1 MITDLKEVDD
11 RLTRLENKIKINF
24 FEIEKK
30 LLQSEQPQTE
40 SPISD
45 LKERIEQLED
55 LQMYLELENISGYGS
70 HVVLQDQKL
79 PSIVMQKI
87 DEFERKLASSNV
99 TPSAE
104 LRELLNIQERRVNT
118 MESVIQNIRHTID
131 VNSRLNV
138 SSKLDDVSKLH
149 EQIDELLDKRK
160 QMDEYMR
167 KLNENIDRTSSLLSS
182 VEIINK
188 NFPQHEDQY
197 ISGTDKLKIIESEMR
212 KEIEESKMLHSR
224 LNNLYEKMKYNILDT
239 RDFEARSDKIEKDM
253 EMKAQKFLT
262 ENLERFAETLDK
274 KLPQLMSESAL
285 IDKLVSLQSVDLK
298 PLQQQIDN
306 LKLKVDYVYN
316 YLRTTHGRAPVVVE

>member
-1 MITDLKEVDD
+1 
-11 RLTRLENKIKINF
+11 
-24 FEIEKK
+24 
-30 LLQSEQPQTE
+30 
-40 SPISD
+40 
-45 LKERIEQLED
+45 
-55 LQMYLELENISGYGS
+55 
-70 HVVLQDQKL
+70 
-79 PSIVMQKI
+79 MQKI

-188 NFPQHEDQY
+188 KFPQHEEQY

-224 LNNLYEKMKYNILDT
+224 LNNLYEKMKYNMLDT